1 MILWSHHI
9 TSRVMV
15 PPCALQKWIWIW
27 RLYGSKKNTDN
38 PKKRTADAQAN
49 TFGCVAFERLLGQLY
64 MCVEI
69 LLYSVILFT
78 SNFTDHVLTAK
89 YLYDKISGI
98 FKWGN
103 PLSGERERGEKGILI
118 FHLGG
123 SPFNNRKTDKQLGSH
138 SKTL

>member
-1 MILWSHHI
+1 MESSHYIPRDGSPMRTTEMDLNLAPLW
-9 TSRVMV
+9 
-15 PPCALQKWIWIW
+15 LQ
-27 RLYGSKKNTDN
+27 KNTDN

-98 FKWGN
+98 FK
-103 PLSGERERGEKGILI
+103 
-118 FHLGG
+118 
-123 SPFNNRKTDKQLGSH
+123 
-138 SKTL
+138 